1 MATATTGSADFRKAA
16 EALRGADK
24 KLLGELT
31 KSMRRT
37 AKPVVGAVRAEVRKA
52 PSKGSSGSAVV
63 ERQLHAL
70 ARSGKPTK
78 RLTERQV
85 ASLTKRVNKL
95 SSLRENIAAA
105 SGSTVSTKPGGVNLT
120 FRVRSSGLPPSQRKL
135 VKRWNKAS
143 GWRHPVYGNRNVWV
157 KQVGRPYFD
166 VVISQRAND
175 LREGVVAAMT
185 ATAERVAHP
194 EGS

>member
-1 MATATTGSADFRKAA
+1 VAKTTTGSEDFRKAA

-24 KLLGELT
+24 ELLGQLT
-31 KSMRRT
+31 KSMRAT

-52 PSKGSSGSAVV
+52 PSKGSGGSAVV

-70 ARSGKPTK
+70 ARSGGGTKP
-78 RLTERQV
+78 LTERQV
-85 ASLTKRVNKL
+85 KSLNKRVAKM

-105 SGSTVSTKPGGVNLT
+105 AGSTVSTKQSGVNLT

-135 VKRWNKAS
+135 VRRWNKAS
-143 GWRHPVYGNRNVWV
+143 GWRHPVFGNRNIWV
-157 KQVGRPYFD
+157 KQTGRPYFD
-166 VVISQRAND
+166 TVITARADD
-175 LREGVVAAMT
+175 LRAGVTAAMV

-194 EGS
+194 EGP